1 MRTVNF
7 VTLRKLN
14 VSLSS
19 NHKVISFS
27 FKTTALYQPTQI
39 QQVIWNLGKLREQKI
54 RDAYTQQVQSA
65 LTRLGLSTQSVYHR
79 VDDVK
84 TAQRRIEELNHSICQ
99 IIYDSLDATCGR
111 FTSSFN
117 YWQGFWTTEIL
128 QAIEAREH
136 YYHKWPKAYG
146 LNKLH
151 Y

>member
-1 MRTVNF
+1 MSTTELNEPEMKIF
-7 VTLRKLN
+7 VDK
-14 VSLSS
+14 SLGS
-19 NHKVISFS
+19 NHK
-27 FKTTALYQPTQI
+27 
-39 QQVIWNLGKLREQKI
+39 QVIWNLGKLREQKI